1 MGRLH
6 RKRQQ
11 DREINEKTISAL
23 KCHIERH
30 KSQTDTL
37 GEDLSEEFFTSIRV
51 VTEAHI
57 SNAQNVLRSINDALS
72 RLTREQTQLK
82 AELENDL
89 AMQATVKTVSHE
101 RTKIAAGMAWLTCL
115 E

>member
-1 MGRLH
+1 MDRLH

-30 KSQTDTL
+30 KSQTGTL
-37 GEDLSEEFFTSIRV
+37 GEDLSEEFFTSVRI
-51 VTEAHI
+51 VTETHI
-57 SNAQNVLRSINDALS
+57 SNAQDVLRSINDALS
-72 RLTREQTQLK
+72 RPIREQTQLK

-89 AMQATVKTVSHE
+89 AMQATVKTVS
-101 RTKIAAGMAWLTCL
+101 
-115 E
+115 